1 VLAQRSLQVLCG
13 RGRGQSHVALISDL
27 ANATVHYGARWQWCR
42 LSSGDQG
49 VGYHGYQ
56 TWSHALGFGLRFFAA
71 ALLRPIVDALIWR
84 LRPKH

>member
-1 VLAQRSLQVLCG
+1 VLAQRSLQVLCE
-13 RGRGQSHVALISDL
+13 RGRCQSHVALISDL
-27 ANATVHYGARWQWCR
+27 ADATVHYGARRQGCR

-49 VGYHGYQ
+49 VGYQ